1 MWERRGS
8 GSVGSSGSTREIRF
22 EVSEQ
27 ERGREGAE
35 RARAHLARAESELEA
50 AQRFVDPG
58 GGGETELALARALAN
73 ARASVAEAMETVRM
87 TLGEQDAREDE
98 LQRRIIITA
107 QAKSDGLRLLRIIN
121 DTQAHGQ
128 EGARADPTRAA
139 HEAGLDVGSER
150 YQDAMAYLL
159 EQAAL
164 LGDEHTAFDVG
175 DQHPHGYASYFFTR
189 RAVKLL
195 EEG

>member
-1 MWERRGS
+1 MLGVLSLTAFACGARRLWWRRLGF
-8 GSVGSSGSTREIRF
+8 VAKRD
-22 EVSEQ
+22 SEQ
-27 ERGREGAE
+27 
-35 RARAHLARAESELEA
+35 
-50 AQRFVDPG
+50 
-58 GGGETELALARALAN
+58 
-73 ARASVAEAMETVRM
+73 
-87 TLGEQDAREDE
+87 
-98 LQRRIIITA
+98 RRTTIEA
-107 QAKSDGLRLLRIIN
+107 QARSDGLRLLRTIN

-150 YQDAMAYLL
+150 YQ
-159 EQAAL
+159 AAL
-164 LGDEHTAFDVG
+164 LADEHTAFDVG